1 MKKLLLTLS
10 FVLCLTFVFGQSFTV
25 PERTIE
31 QKHNRVVW
39 QTYGIIIS
47 EMSYAKSLGK
57 KSGEV
62 SIYTG
67 NLFKTSWNQE
77 GGFESYVKGTLFNF
91 ESFRLT
97 SDPAIEILQQSENQI
112 VFKVKINYKSLFEK
126 GDYYE
131 VSYEE
136 FDNWL
141 LNVYQIIG
149 EHMGAIYEQK
159 EIEDDWME
167 ITITKK

>member
-1 MKKLLLTLS
+1 MKKLLFTLS
-10 FVLCLTFVFGQSFTV
+10 FLLCLTFVFGQNFTV

-57 KSGEV
+57 TAEEV

-67 NLFKTSWNQE
+67 NLFKTGWNQE
-77 GGFESYVKGTLFNF
+77 GGFESFVKGVLFNF
-91 ESFRLT
+91 ESFRLA
-97 SDPAIEILQQSENQI
+97 SEPAIEILQQSENQI
-112 VFKVKINYKSLFEK
+112 IFKVKNTSKSLFEK

-136 FDNWL
+136 FNNWL
-141 LNVYQIIG
+141 LKVYQIIA

-159 EIEDDWME
+159 EIEDDWIE